1 MKVAIVS
8 TGEELLTG
16 ETVDT
21 NSSWLAAAV
30 WERGAEVRR
39 MVTSGDDLQGV
50 IWAIEQ
56 ATEHADLVICTG
68 GLGPTEDDRTAE
80 AISAWTGVE
89 RVEDAEALRQ
99 IEHRYASM
107 GRVMA
112 ESNRKQAFLPAQAT
126 IFENKWGTAPA
137 FSVEHAG
144 SIVVCLPG
152 VPYEMRELFH
162 HHVLPLLQIDE
173 PPTLVRVRTFGLGES
188 QIQNMLDG
196 LDMGGAVLGFRAHLP
211 EVQIKLHFP
220 FSVKS
225 AERTLVVERVCQR
238 LSKWVYC
245 VDGGDLAETLV
256 GVLSDAG
263 ETVALAE
270 SCTAG
275 LVSAWIADVP
285 GASAVLEEGAIVYSN
300 ESKTRAVGVDPNLVT
315 THGAVSE
322 PVSRALAEGIR
333 SRSGATWGIGI
344 TGIAGPGGGSDTK
357 PVGTVHIAVA
367 GPNGVFHQHAVIP
380 GNRGQVRRRAAGG
393 ALALLLRSRPVGP
406 LDG

>member
-39 MVTSGDDLQGV
+39 MVTAGDDLQG
-50 IWAIEQ
+50 INWAIEQ

-80 AISAWTGVE
+80 AIAVWTNTT

-99 IEHRYASM
+99 IEHRYSSM

-112 ESNRKQAFLPAQAT
+112 ASNRKQAYLPVQAT
-126 IFENKWGTAPA
+126 IYENKWGTAPA
-137 FSVEHAG
+137 FSVEHEG
-144 SIVVCLPG
+144 CTVVCLPG
-152 VPYEMRELFH
+152 VPYEMRELFKLN
-162 HHVLPLLQIDE
+162 VVPLLKIVE

-188 QIQNMLDG
+188 QIQNMLNGMD
-196 LDMGGAVLGFRAHLP
+196 LGGANLGFRAHLP

-220 FSVKS
+220 YAVTSS
-225 AERTLVVERVCQR
+225 ERTEVVERVCQR

-256 GVLSDAG
+256 ETLSEAG

-275 LVSAWIADVP
+275 MVSAWIADVP

-300 ESKTRAVGVDPNLVT
+300 ESKTRAVGVDPELIKA
-315 THGAVSE
+315 HGAVSE
-322 PVSRALAEGIR
+322 PVSRALAEGVR
-333 SRSGATWGIGI
+333 LRSGATWGIGI
-344 TGIAGPGGGSDTK
+344 TGIAGPGGGTDTK
-357 PVGTVHIAVA
+357 PVGTVHVAVS
-367 GPNGVFHQHAVIP
+367 GPSGVVHQHAVIP
-380 GNRGQVRRRAAGG
+380 GNRIQVRRRAAGG
-393 ALALLLRSRPVGP
+393 ALALLLRSRSAGV
-406 LDG
+406 